1 MLILHIDFQVRPNL
15 KISSFAIPYPG
26 FADMVGQSGFF
37 FFFLMKVS
45 LVSRALLLFEITWL
59 LEIEPL
65 SAVIVVIGSDKSLI
79 KELPI

>member
-1 MLILHIDFQVRPNL
+1 
-15 KISSFAIPYPG
+15 
-26 FADMVGQSGFF
+26 MVGQSGF

>member
-26 FADMVGQSGFF
+26 FADMVGQSGF